1 MSPEAFISLII
12 GGMLGFALG
21 YGVRAGISSH
31 RHARAMRRKMDLVTG
46 PELQFT
52 QQKTLVEQEEA
63 VPQDNRP
70 AALYKT
76 PLPYPMDSMK
86 SHSDRPSPSIVPK
99 PSTAEHDFMSASE
112 APLKKF

>member
-1 MSPEAFISLII
+1 MSPEAFVFLII
-12 GGMLGFALG
+12 GGLLGFALG

-46 PELQFT
+46 PELHFT

-70 AALYKT
+70 AALVET
-76 PLPYPMDSMK
+76 AVPYPISSVK

-99 PSTAEHDFMSASE
+99 
-112 APLKKF
+112 

>member
-1 MSPEAFISLII
+1 MSPEVFVSLIA

-31 RHARAMRRKMDLVTG
+31 RHARAMDRKANLVTG

-52 QQKTLVEQEEA
+52 QQILVEQDER

-70 AALYKT
+70 AARFKT
-76 PLPYPMDSMK
+76 AVPYPIGSIK
-86 SHSDRPSPSIVPK
+86 PHSRR
-99 PSTAEHDFMSASE
+99 
-112 APLKKF
+112 